1 MNGLKDSLS
10 EPVGRAHEE
19 TFVPHGVG
27 PRVLDLVSNR
37 CSVIVEMDGGD
48 DHGVVGE
55 TVTRLKPL
63 RLVHAER
70 ESVGFLSSR
79 AQTRQQ
85 LNTLGS
91 TDKYETYLV
100 VERLGVPDPVSPDSR
115 SSRITSEEDRLVRL
129 DASDNSLLEGRGGRV
144 DVCDGD
150 RSRFSTRVSPSSPRC
165 FADE

>member
-1 MNGLKDSLS
+1 
-10 EPVGRAHEE
+10 
-19 TFVPHGVG
+19 
-27 PRVLDLVSNR
+27 
-37 CSVIVEMDGGD
+37 MDGGD
-48 DHGVVGE
+48 DHGVIGE

-129 DASDNSLLEGRGGRV
+129 DTGDNGLFESGGACV
-144 DVCDGD
+144 DVYNRGPLCFNKKK
-150 RSRFSTRVSPSSPRC
+150 SRLLRQEVSRRINSHRTEIPPETFPSLSTVYNFSYSFLGSLINEKHS
-165 FADE
+165 FGL

>member
-1 MNGLKDSLS
+1 
-10 EPVGRAHEE
+10 
-19 TFVPHGVG
+19 
-27 PRVLDLVSNR
+27 
-37 CSVIVEMDGGD
+37 MDGGD

-100 VERLGVPDPVSPDSR
+100 VERLGVPDPVSPDSG

-129 DASDNSLLEGRGGRV
+129 DTSDHGLFEGRGGCV
-144 DVCDGD
+144 DVYNRG
-150 RSRFSTRVSPSSPRC
+150 PLC
-165 FADE
+165 FNKKKFRHL

>member
-1 MNGLKDSLS
+1 
-10 EPVGRAHEE
+10 
-19 TFVPHGVG
+19 
-27 PRVLDLVSNR
+27 
-37 CSVIVEMDGGD
+37 MDGGD

-91 TDKYETYLV
+91 TDKYETYLI

-129 DASDNSLLEGRGGRV
+129 DTGDHGLFEGRGGCV
-144 DVCDGD
+144 DVYNRGALCFNKKKSLAISD
-150 RSRFSTRVSPSSPRC
+150 RKFGWRINSHRTDIPPETLPSLSTVYNFSYSFLGSLINEKHS
-165 FADE
+165 FGL